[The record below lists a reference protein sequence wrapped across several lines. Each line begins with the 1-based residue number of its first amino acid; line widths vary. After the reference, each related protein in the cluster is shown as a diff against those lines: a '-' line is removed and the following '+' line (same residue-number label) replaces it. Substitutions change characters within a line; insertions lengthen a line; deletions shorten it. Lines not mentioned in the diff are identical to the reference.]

1 MKSTRLSIISFL
13 YRGVATAKFTLYAM
27 LVFLLLD
34 GLFQSLVPIALR
46 NAIDTLVQNSTN
58 DHPQEIWSTIQFGL
72 IIAAGWIVSAI
83 IQRYCSTK
91 LTTVLSMN
99 TRLDLYAHLQ
109 KLGLDFFHRSKVGD
123 LTTRLN
129 EDVEIATKTLF
140 ETLQFIIWALA
151 LFIPSAIAMFLL
163 NQALFSVFAAICAT
177 LVIALAICV
186 PYFRTKERAIRNQ
199 QGKINAMVT
208 EHIQSMMLIKSHS
221 REDAAHEQVG
231 QEMDTF
237 MGMRLQTSKLMV
249 TLSGCIN
256 GFIGAIAPMILIVTG
271 LLLHEQGVTAG
282 VIAAFFAYWLVISGP
297 IKLLVQRFNFI
308 MPAFASY
315 ERILSLYDEAPKVRD
330 CSSPVALDEVDTSVH
345 FEDVSFAYA
354 ANVDHDVIRDFSLNI
369 AANESIGFVGQT
381 GAGKTTLA
389 NLIMRFYDT
398 DRGNIRIGET
408 DIRHVKQAEL
418 REHIALVMQD
428 PILLSGSIR
437 ENLSFV
443 HPAASEDEM
452 IYCLQQAKAW
462 RFVQSLPG
470 GLDCEIGERGVRL
483 SGGQRQRLAI
493 ACAFLKNPSIL
504 IFDEATSALDS
515 ATEAEIQAALGTL
528 LKGRTSIVI
537 AHRLSTILSCDK
549 IAYIEKGQLKGYAT
563 HAELY
568 QTLPAYRELCEKQFI
583 HGDTATSFASEA

>member
-1 MKSTRLSIISFL
+1 MKEDRPSILSFL
-13 YRGVATAKFTLYAM
+13 YRGVATAKLTLATM

-46 NAIDTLVQNSTN
+46 NAIDTLVLDSGA
-58 DHPQEIWSTIQFGL
+58 DHHQEIWSTIVLGL
-72 IIAAGWIVSAI
+72 IIAGGWILSAI

-91 LTTVLSMN
+91 LTTVLSMQ

-109 KLGLDFFHRSKVGD
+109 KLGLDFFHRNKVGD

-140 ETLQFIIWALA
+140 ETLQFIIWAMA
-151 LFIPSAIAMFLL
+151 LFVPSAIAMFML
-163 NQALFSVFAAICAT
+163 NRALFTVFVLICFV
-177 LVIALAICV
+177 LIFALAVCV
-186 PYFRTKERAIRNQ
+186 PYFRKKEKAIRDQ

-208 EHIQSMMLIKSHS
+208 EHIQSMMLIKGHS
-221 REDAAHEQVG
+221 REDSAYEQVG

-271 LLLHEQGVTAG
+271 LLLHKQGVTAG

-315 ERILSLYDEAPKVRD
+315 ERIVSLYEEVPKVND
-330 CSSPVALDEVDTSVH
+330 CKSPVELDEVDTSVH
-345 FEDVSFAYA
+345 FEDVSFAYSS
-354 ANVDHDVIRDFSLNI
+354 NPNREVIQKFSMSI
-369 AANESIGFVGQT
+369 KTNESIGLVGQT

-389 NLIMRFYDT
+389 NLIMRFYDPSE
-398 DRGNIRIGET
+398 GSVRIGET
-408 DIRHVKQAEL
+408 DIRHVKQADL
-418 REHIALVMQD
+418 HDAIALVMQD
-428 PILLSGSIR
+428 PILLSGTIR
-437 ENLSFV
+437 ENLLFV
-443 HPAASEDEM
+443 QPDADEASL
-452 IYCLQQAKAW
+452 IYSLKQAKAW

-515 ATEAEIQAALGTL
+515 TTEAEIQTAITNL
-528 LKGRTSIVI
+528 LKGRTSIAI

-549 IAYIEKGQLKGYAT
+549 IAYIEQGQLVGYAP
-563 HAELY
+563 HRELFN
-568 QTLPAYRELCEKQFI
+568 TLPAYRELCEKQFI
-583 HGDTATSFASEA
+583 EAETAVNL